1 MSSSSIKNI
10 AVGQHVGP
18 YRIEGLLGSGG
29 RGIVYLAQDGELRR
43 TVAIK
48 VVDRSRDRVGAMDL
62 LLREARVAAALSHPA
77 ICSVYEIGRLG
88 DEPFVLM
95 EHIAGTPLSA
105 IIPRDGGLPVENV
118 LHYAIQVVDAVAHVH
133 QHDIVHG
140 DLKCSNIMITA
151 DGRVKLLDFGL
162 AIQQANKADSG
173 SADADTTE
181 APDPASGSGTLP
193 YMAPELL
200 RGWRADVRSD
210 IWALGVVLFEMLSGY
225 RPFNGATAYELAA
238 AILGHQPLPLP
249 SRVPAD
255 VRGVVSRCLSKRPT
269 VRFGSASDLAAALD
283 DLR

>member
-1 MSSSSIKNI
+1 MSSSNI
-10 AVGQHVGP
+10 QTITVGQHVGP
-18 YRIEGLLGSGG
+18 YRIEALLGSGG
-29 RGIVYLAQDGELRR
+29 RGIVYLAQDSDLRR

-48 VVDRSRDRVGAMDL
+48 VVAHRSRDRVGAMEL
-62 LLREARVAAALSHPA
+62 LLCEARVAAALNHPA

-88 DEPFVLM
+88 DEPFVVM
-95 EHIAGTPLSA
+95 EHVEGTLLSA
-105 IIPRDGGLPVENV
+105 IIPRDGGLPLENV
-118 LHYAIQVVDAVAHVH
+118 LHYAIQIVDAVAHVH

-162 AIQQANKADSG
+162 AIQQRANKADSG

-210 IWALGVVLFEMLSGY
+210 IWALGVVLFEMLAGY
-225 RPFNGATAYELAA
+225 RPFNGVTAYELAA
-238 AILGHQPLPLP
+238 AILGHQPLTLP

-255 VRGVVSRCLSKRPT
+255 VTGRCVPLSVEATDGPLWVGQRPGRRT
-269 VRFGSASDLAAALD
+269 R
-283 DLR
+283 